1 MLLHA
6 TFLFQLKSLL
16 CDFTFMIF
24 SVDDQDEV
32 VYLEPNVMER
42 LEIHVLHLTWR
53 EMLSFPCEKPKFLA

>member
-6 TFLFQLKSLL
+6 TFLFQPKSLL

-32 VYLEPNVMER
+32 VYLEPNVMEN
-42 LEIHVLHLTWR
+42 
-53 EMLSFPCEKPKFLA
+53 